1 MKKLILIAAI
11 GLVTLS
17 SALGQD
23 NNTNSTPSTGLVL
36 VTNTITTVRVSP
48 LKLTGE
54 QMDGIIQMVQG
65 AGIQADAAI
74 TSTNLQNIS
83 VIRSGPDTFTVQ
95 IGLRPIRN

>member
-17 SALGQD
+17 SALAQD
-23 NNTNSTPSTGLVL
+23 NTTNSTPSTGLVL

-54 QMDGIIQMVQG
+54 QMDGIIQLVQG

-95 IGLRPIRN
+95 ISLRPIRN

>member
-23 NNTNSTPSTGLVL
+23 NNTNSTPTTGLVL
-36 VTNTITTVRVSP
+36 TTNTVTTVRVTP

-54 QMDGIIQMVQG
+54 QLDGIIQLVQG
-65 AGIQADAAI
+65 AGIQADAII
-74 TSTNLQNIS
+74 TSTNLQNITVVRTGVDS
-83 VIRSGPDTFTVQ
+83 FTVQ
-95 IGLRPIRN
+95 VNLRPIRN